1 MIHFLLNNIQTDKS
15 NTFRFIFDYLVT
27 LLLILPIRA
36 MIFNQDARQDHL
48 RPCKPPMP
56 RSLSCTPKDTLR
68 NSELQPRNM
77 HSVVSW
83 GSWHTVLLP
92 PYGIMMPCLALR
104 KEPYSHGSGA
114 DSRACPSHLLRLCLL
129 LFLFL
134 WAIANSPKP
143 SFLILSSN
151 PSLLSSPNQSNR
163 QVTVLRT
170 WTGLGIG
177 NLCSEMKDVNH
188 MTSVRCTWKDEG
200 DAAPETE

>member
-151 PSLLSSPNQSNR
+151 PSLLSSPNQSNG

>member
-1 MIHFLLNNIQTDKS
+1 MIYFLLNNIQTDKP
-15 NTFRFIFDYLVT
+15 NTFRFIFDYLVI

-36 MIFNQDARQDHL
+36 MIFNQDAHQDHL
-48 RPCKPPMP
+48 RPRKPAMP
-56 RSLSCTPKDTLR
+56 RSLPCTLKDTLR

-77 HSVVSW
+77 HYVVSW
-83 GSWHTVLLP
+83 SSWHTVFLP

-104 KEPYSHGSGA
+104 KEPYSHGAGA
-114 DSRACPSHLLRLCLL
+114 DSRVCPSHILLLCLL

-134 WAIANSPKP
+134 WAIANSPKS

-151 PSLLSSPNQSNR
+151 PSLLSSPNQSNG
-163 QVTVLRT
+163 QVTLLRT

-200 DAAPETE
+200 DTAPETE